1 MLILRLLIL
10 QAKTKEELAVY
21 QPLSNEGIL
30 NAIENSTKRVA
41 EKVARAFGVPPFLV
55 GLGGNVGFSTNI
67 IADNI
72 ELFNNRVKV
81 LQELITDAFEQCF
94 PQLDFE
100 LTQLKP
106 IKFIDSKI
114 LEDLTVDER
123 RQIAGYE
130 PLNVNNGIQT
140 TNN

>member
-1 MLILRLLIL
+1 
-10 QAKTKEELAVY
+10 
-21 QPLSNEGIL
+21 LSNEGIL

-72 ELFNNRVKV
+72 ELFNNRVRV

-94 PQLDFE
+94 PQFDFE

-106 IKFIDSKI
+106 IKYIDSEI
-114 LEDLTVDER
+114 LKDLTIDER

-130 PLNVNNGIQT
+130 PLNQNNGIQT